1 VISKT
6 STTVTIDKPFNERQ
20 DNPNDWKIPSNV
32 NLQVNMSYSPTTFCS
47 MQIIRVPNYLNF
59 HLNTVMNTGP
69 LEYDRTNGI
78 GGIFII
84 KVKDTFSMD
93 TTAASRNLSGHGK
106 GRLNI
111 ATPNYN
117 HCNNTD
123 SKCIKMGGSLD
134 SDTRGGGGIVIYAK
148 NASFEKGSNN
158 LRIRANGGTESSLS
172 PAQRHAGSVLLRVEN
187 FEFIDNFNFGNSIS
201 ADGQIGGDPGIVRF
215 EYCNVIGAGSLPT
228 TNPAIGSTGGYAVD
242 DDPPYCP

>member
-1 VISKT
+1 
-6 STTVTIDKPFNERQ
+6 
-20 DNPNDWKIPSNV
+20 
-32 NLQVNMSYSPTTFCS
+32 
-47 MQIIRVPNYLNF
+47 
-59 HLNTVMNTGP
+59 MNTGP
-69 LEYDRTNGI
+69 LQYDRANGI

-93 TTAASRNLSGHGK
+93 TTAASRNLKGYGK

-123 SKCIKMGGSLD
+123 SKCIKMGGSI
-134 SDTRGGGGIVIYAK
+134 DTIASGGGGIVIYAK

-158 LRIRANGGTESSLS
+158 LVIRANGGTETA
-172 PAQRHAGSVLLRVEN
+172 PGHTNGQRHAGSVLLRVEN

-201 ADGQIGGDPGIVRF
+201 ANGSYGGDPGIVRF